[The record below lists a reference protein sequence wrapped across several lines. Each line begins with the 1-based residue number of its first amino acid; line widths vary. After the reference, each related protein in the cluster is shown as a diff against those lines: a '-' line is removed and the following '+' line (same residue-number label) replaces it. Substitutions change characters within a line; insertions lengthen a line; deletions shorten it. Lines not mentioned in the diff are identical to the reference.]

1 MKDKSKDN
9 NIGRSDFIYE
19 ELKREIINLRIHFG
33 EPLVEEELAQKY
45 QVSRTPVRQALRR
58 LENENFVVIMPY
70 RGCFVRQLS
79 ENDIDEIYTVRAVLE
94 GYCVNCATKVINE
107 ENLRMIEEDV
117 LKGIS
122 QCERSGGGESPQ
134 PDKSDKSGSSM
145 EGPQPGRSG
154 NNMDY
159 GQEGQKLHQISIEIG
174 GNRRIRQILKNIS
187 EQNQWLHNYSIN
199 VPGRFEQSCQE
210 HLAILQAMKDGDA
223 GLAEQRMRDH
233 LFSTMGDVKKSFI
246 NSGLKFY

>member
-1 MKDKSKDN
+1 MKDKSQESNK
-9 NIGRSDFIYE
+9 GRSDYIYE
-19 ELKREIINLRIHFG
+19 ELKNEIINLHLHFG
-33 EPLVEEELAQKY
+33 EPLVEEELASKY
-45 QVSRTPVRQALRR
+45 EVSRTPVRQALRR

-94 GYCVNCATKVINE
+94 GYCVNCATKVINQ
-107 ENLRMIEEDV
+107 ENLRVIEEDINN
-117 LKGIS
+117 GIIK
-122 QCERSGGGESPQ
+122 CEQSNDQGF
-134 PDKSDKSGSSM
+134 
-145 EGPQPGRSG
+145 
-154 NNMDY
+154 

-199 VPGRFEQSCQE
+199 VPGRFMQSCQE
-210 HLAILQAMKDGDA
+210 HLAILDSMKA
-223 GLAEQRMRDH
+223 GNAEQAEKLMRGH
-233 LFSTMGDVKKSFI
+233 LFSTMEDVKKSFI

>member
-1 MKDKSKDN
+1 MKGKSKDN
-9 NIGRSDFIYE
+9 NIGRSDYIYE
-19 ELKREIINLRIHFG
+19 ELKNEIINLRLGFG
-33 EPLVEEELAQKY
+33 EPLVEEDLAQKY
-45 QVSRTPVRQALRR
+45 EVSRTPVRQALRR

-94 GYCVNCATKVINE
+94 GYCVNCATKVINRD
-107 ENLRMIEEDV
+107 NLKVIEEDV
-117 LKGIS
+117 NNGVIKCR
-122 QCERSGGGESPQ
+122 QGEAT
-134 PDKSDKSGSSM
+134 
-145 EGPQPGRSG
+145 E
-154 NNMDY
+154 Y
-159 GQEGQKLHQISIEIG
+159 GQEGQKLHQISIDIG

-210 HLAILQAMKDGDA
+210 HLSILEAMKAGDA
-223 GLAEQRMRDH
+223 VLAEQLMRGH
-233 LFSTMGDVKKSFI
+233 LFSTMEDVKKSFI

>member
-19 ELKREIINLRIHFG
+19 ELKSEIINLRIHFG

-94 GYCVNCATKVINE
+94 GYCVNCATKVING
-107 ENLRMIEEDV
+107 ENLRIIEEDV
-117 LKGIS
+117 LRGIS
-122 QCERSGGGESPQ
+122 HCEGGGGKESPE
-134 PDKSDKSGSSM
+134 PDKSGSSM
-145 EGPQPGRSG
+145 EGPQPGKSG
-154 NNMDY
+154 TNMDY

-210 HLAILQAMKDGDA
+210 HLAVLQAMKDGEA

>member
-1 MKDKSKDN
+1 MKDKSQESNK
-9 NIGRSDFIYE
+9 GRSDYIYE
-19 ELKREIINLRIHFG
+19 ELKREIINLHLHFG

-45 QVSRTPVRQALRR
+45 DVSRTPVRQALRR

-94 GYCVNCATKVINE
+94 GYCVNCATKVINQ
-107 ENLRMIEEDV
+107 ENITVIEQDINN
-117 LKGIS
+117 GIIK
-122 QCERSGGGESPQ
+122 CEQSG
-134 PDKSDKSGSSM
+134 DK
-145 EGPQPGRSG
+145 EF
-154 NNMDY
+154 

-187 EQNQWLHNYSIN
+187 EQNQWLHNYSIH
-199 VPGRFEQSCQE
+199 VPGRFMQSCQE
-210 HLAILQAMKDGDA
+210 HLAILDSMKAGDA
-223 GLAEQRMRDH
+223 EQAEKLMRGH
-233 LFSTMGDVKKSFI
+233 LFSTMEDVKKSFI